1 MKLRSMGERY
11 VGQLLTERNL
21 SYSHDVEF
29 NWSLWKRYDFLLH
42 DYRIL
47 IEIFGQHHYTDSAT
61 YNTTAAQIQQ
71 TDALK
76 KRLAEEHTYQYI
88 ALDYRQNDLE
98 KLQQDFFDKVMPLI
112 EKYNKPI

>member
-1 MKLRSMGERY
+1 MKMRSLGERY
-11 VGQLLTERNL
+11 IGQLLTDHQL

-47 IEIFGQHHYTDSAT
+47 LEIFGQHHYTDSVQ
-61 YNTTAAQIQQ
+61 YKTTAAQIQA

-76 KRLAEEHTYQYI
+76 KRLAEERNYQYI

-98 KLQQDFFDKVMPLI
+98 KLQQDFFDKVLPLV
-112 EKYNKPI
+112 KSNDKPI